1 MSRSITFPT
10 APPRMLDSARLNSF
24 CPGWACSCHRM
35 KIAAATPMPVNS
47 QRCQPPAF
55 DRNENAAPVLCAR
68 TMLKQ
73 PVTVLAS
80 PRSAKAACLRRYAR
94 PAMCAASG
102 MLPML
107 AGAVQVADAAAAEP
121 GVGAVLADV
130 AAVMPAAC
138 AFAVCAGPDADLQ
151 IVSGEQFDGGC
162 DEYELEVCAQA
173 GQQRVVFGCCAQSE
187 PGLQR

>member
-55 DRNENAAPVLCAR
+55 DRNENAAPV
-68 TMLKQ
+68 
-73 PVTVLAS
+73 
-80 PRSAKAACLRRYAR
+80 
-94 PAMCAASG
+94 MCAASG

-107 AGAVQVADAAAAEP
+107 AGAVQVADAAAAKP